1 MQKMRSLALWAL
13 FLMAGWAA
21 YAQMG
26 WPGLAMLGGGL
37 LMWFLLQYTRMMTV
51 MQRAARRPVGYVDS
65 AVMLNAK
72 LAKGQTLMHVLART
86 RSIGERVDSADGDAK
101 GGIEAY
107 AWRDAGGSRV
117 VAQFSRGRLVA
128 WTLDRSQDS
137 PAEGAP

>member
-1 MQKMRSLALWAL
+1 MRPITL
-13 FLMAGWAA
+13 
-21 YAQMG
+21 YASG
-26 WPGLAMLGGGL
+26 LNGDVLPPGLQADRSAMRGL
-37 LMWFLLQYTRMMTV
+37 PAPDDAT

-86 RSIGERVDSADGDAK
+86 RSIGERVDSAGGDAK